1 MTIKENLDSL
11 YALIPHDVKLV
22 AVSKMQ
28 SPERI
33 LEAFSAG
40 QRRFGENK
48 VQELINKRPLLPND
62 IEWHFIGH
70 LQTNK
75 VKFIA
80 PFIHVI
86 QSIDSLKLLMEVD
99 QQAKHSERIIDCM
112 LQLFIATEET
122 KYGLDYNEAEE
133 LLTSEEFKQLQY
145 VKITGIMGMATFT
158 DNTAIVEMEFRKL
171 KDYFDSLKRK
181 YFSSDPSFR
190 EKSMGMSSDFRVA
203 IEQGSTMI
211 RVGSAIFK
219 G

>member
-11 YALIPHDVKLV
+11 YALIPPDVKLV

-33 LEAFSAG
+33 LEAYSAG

-48 VQELINKRPLLPND
+48 VQELINKKPLLPND

-86 QSIDSLKLLMEVD
+86 QCIDSLKLLKEVD
-99 QQAKHSERIIDCM
+99 QQVKQSGRIIDCM
-112 LQLFIATEET
+112 LQLYIATEET
-122 KYGLDYNEAEE
+122 KFGLDYNEVED
-133 LLTSEEFKQLQY
+133 LLTSEEFKKLKH
-145 VKITGIMGMATFT
+145 VKITGLMGMATFT
-158 DNTAIVEMEFRKL
+158 NNTEVVEMDFRKL
-171 KDYFDSLKRK
+171 REYFDSLSRK
-181 YFSSDPSFR
+181 YFSADPAFR
-190 EKSMGMSSDFRVA
+190 EISMGMSSDFRLA
-203 IEQGSTMI
+203 IKQGSTMVRI
-211 RVGSAIFK
+211 GSAIFK
-219 G
+219 D